1 MNDLLDR
8 DIFNISDNYVLERD
22 ILKTVYVKYSPLNL
36 SDPNRVNSLVTI
48 FIPKSDVYMCLRDS
62 YLVVEFEVLKR
73 DGTRYADGDEIALT
87 NFGQVALFSEA
98 KLTTHSGKHLERV
111 ETLPIVSLMYKL
123 LTSCRDEIDPLLL

>member
-1 MNDLLDR
+1 MNVLANSEDK
-8 DIFNISDNYVLERD
+8 DIFNISANYVLERD
-22 ILKTVYVKYSPLNL
+22 ILKTDYVKYSPLNL

-48 FIPKSDVYMCLRDS
+48 FIPKSDLYMCLRDS

-73 DGTRYADGDEIALT
+73 DGAQAGTRYADGDEIALT

-111 ETLPIVSLMYKL
+111 ETLHIVSLMYKL
-123 LTSCRDEIDPLLL
+123 LTSCRD